1 MERRLL
7 AGLPEHITTGDASGV
22 FAQHGVPKG
31 EQVTDAGVGDA
42 IVDLLALTA
51 RLHKPTPAQ
60 AAQMGRDATLRRV
73 ERRHQLP
80 DAAFTYGSVEQ
91 QGEET
96 QACGVAKHPEEAR
109 RQVSRLGAVGRCVMP
124 EWLVRLRQILMPY
137 HADFPHSHQ
146 VMLIYHTYTIVC
158 GDMQVSSRQRAPGVP
173 RRLAPPTG
181 EDSSQGNAKMTSLS
195 TAQDT
200 TTRRPK
206 RFALALAT
214 ARLLYA
220 TDPRAFIIS
229 SLASLTEPLFYPAF
243 LLLLQRLLT
252 EIAGDNGSVRI
263 TSSVELIGAAMLA
276 ILLVQRLGII
286 VRDASST
293 ILRQEAWVAISKRI
307 MAKLPAVPYSLFEN
321 NAFQARYGLVIREA
335 SMRSITLVDSL
346 LSTAPILVGAVAVA
360 LTLFTVAPLLVL
372 ILLVIAI
379 PAAFIERRFSNAMYE
394 LQEHSAPL
402 QLRLEALTNMQVDAT
417 WQRDVR
423 IYQSDLLAREHS
435 QLAHAY
441 LRELKGVTA
450 RFLGLRSSAALV
462 QVAGLG
468 LAMVAAFA
476 LIARGQITLVSLA
489 VLIPGIPLLSG
500 MINAF
505 IYSLRSLFESLRYA
519 DTLFEFLNTERID
532 GVALTPPAPALRRE
546 RLAAIRLDRVS
557 YIYPQTQARAL
568 DDVSSVFRPGL
579 TAIVGTNGA
588 GKSTLVK
595 LVTGL
600 IAPTAGALYAQDAA
614 GKQIPLETCA
624 KAVLFQDPGHFPFSI
639 RHNVTMQFDG
649 EGKTDEDARV
659 AAAVRDAGLEEAVA
673 ALPDDIETIVG
684 AGFGGVADLSGGQW
698 QRLALARLLAHDAPL
713 LLLDEP
719 SASLDPLGE
728 RQIFALLSTLAREQE
743 KIILF
748 TTHRYDTIR
757 RADTIVVLV
766 DGRIA
771 EVGTPEELERKAG
784 AFWSLYFG
792 AEAQR
797 VQ

>member
-1 MERRLL
+1 METR
-7 AGLPEHITTGDASGV
+7 
-22 FAQHGVPKG
+22 
-31 EQVTDAGVGDA
+31 
-42 IVDLLALTA
+42 
-51 RLHKPTPAQ
+51 
-60 AAQMGRDATLRRV
+60 
-73 ERRHQLP
+73 
-80 DAAFTYGSVEQ
+80 
-91 QGEET
+91 
-96 QACGVAKHPEEAR
+96 
-109 RQVSRLGAVGRCVMP
+109 
-124 EWLVRLRQILMPY
+124 
-137 HADFPHSHQ
+137 
-146 VMLIYHTYTIVC
+146 
-158 GDMQVSSRQRAPGVP
+158 
-173 RRLAPPTG
+173 PPT
-181 EDSSQGNAKMTSLS
+181 S
-195 TAQDT
+195 
-200 TTRRPK
+200 TRRPA
-206 RFALALAT
+206 RWASAWAT
-214 ARLLYA
+214 TRLLYA
-220 TDPRAFIIS
+220 ADPRAFVIS
-229 SLASLTEPLFYPAF
+229 ASASLTEPLFYPAF

-263 TSSVELIGAAMLA
+263 TTSVELIGAAMLA

-360 LTLFTVAPLLVL
+360 LTLFTIAPLLVL

-379 PAAFIERRFSNAMYE
+379 PAAYIERRFSNAMYE

-423 IYQSDLLAREHS
+423 IYQSDLLAREHT
-435 QLAHAY
+435 QLAHTY
-441 LRELKGVTA
+441 LGELKGVTA

-462 QVAGLG
+462 QVVGLG
-468 LAMVAAFA
+468 LALVAAFA
-476 LIARGQITLVSLA
+476 LIAQGQITLVSLA

-519 DTLFEFLNTERID
+519 DTLFDFLNTEHID
-532 GVALTPPAPALRRE
+532 GVALTPPVPAIRRE
-546 RLAAIRLDRVS
+546 RLAAIRLEGVS
-557 YIYPQTQARAL
+557 YVYPQTQTTAL
-568 DDVSSVFRPGL
+568 SEVSCVFRPGL

-595 LVTGL
+595 LVAGL
-600 IAPTAGALYAQDAA
+600 VAPTTGALYGQDRA
-614 GKQIPLETCA
+614 GNHIPLETCA

-649 EGKTDEDARV
+649 KGENDENAQVDSV
-659 AAAVRDAGLEEAVA
+659 LHDAGLEEAVA
-673 ALPDDIETIVG
+673 ALPDGVETVVG

-728 RQIFALLSTLAREQE
+728 RQIFALLSTMAREHE

-771 EVGTPEELERKAG
+771 EIGTPEELERKAG

-792 AEAQR
+792 TG
-797 VQ
+797 VQQIR